1 MGLAKWWRALDELI
15 FPPNPPCPL
24 CGQRASLLVGACQSC
39 LHSLAI
45 GWKEGE
51 AYGYPH
57 FSLFPYQ
64 GFARD
69 LVHKMKFQSG
79 YEIACTLGKFLGL
92 ASREEPRLA
101 QVDLL
106 VPVPLHPSRMQ
117 ERGFNQAGV
126 LADKISRALRRPIN
140 EHVVRIRQ
148 TAPQSGLAATTRK
161 KNLQGAFAV
170 LPGADFQGKQC
181 LIVDDVITSGYTF
194 STVARVIEQYGGKPL
209 GVFASRT
216 EIYEESEHS
225 AQEL

>member
-1 MGLAKWWRALDELI
+1 M
-15 FPPNPPCPL
+15 
-24 CGQRASLLVGACQSC
+24 GACQSC
-39 LHSLAI
+39 LDSLAI

-101 QVDLL
+101 PVDLL

-148 TAPQSGLAATTRK
+148 TAPQSGLTATTRK